1 MDIKK
6 IEQMGMEQGFSHV
19 VLLDCDTIELKPE
32 VRQMCAADTCHK
44 YDKCWSCPPG
54 CGSLEECEAKV
65 RQYKYGIIVQ
75 TVGELE
81 DVFDGE
87 GMMETEARHKEY
99 FVEFEKKLREI
110 YPDML
115 AIGAGCCTKCK
126 VCTYPDA
133 PCRFPKQ
140 AFSSME
146 AYGMLVTQV
155 CTGHLGNPSKRHIVN
170 KKNIQIRL
178 SLCLTLL
185 FHFCET
191 SVYQSCKSAFC
202 IIHLTNCII
211 DFQIS
216 APPSVRDLMAKKFT
230 KFLI

>member
-99 FVEFEKKLREI
+99 VVTVHKFEGSQANKVLVYAERLGDREYFAKWLYTACTRAVE
-110 YPDML
+110 
-115 AIGAGCCTKCK
+115 
-126 VCTYPDA
+126 
-133 PCRFPKQ
+133 
-140 AFSSME
+140 
-146 AYGMLVTQV
+146 QV
-155 CTGHLGNPSKRHIVN
+155 VIV
-170 KKNIQIRL
+170 
-178 SLCLTLL
+178 
-185 FHFCET
+185 
-191 SVYQSCKSAFC
+191 
-202 IIHLTNCII
+202 
-211 DFQIS
+211 
-216 APPSVRDLMAKKFT
+216 M
-230 KFLI
+230 

>member
-1 MDIKK
+1 
-6 IEQMGMEQGFSHV
+6 MEQGFSHV

-155 CTGHLGNPSKRHIVN
+155 CQAMIYSIIMGIVRLLIRAVTFWNNITVHSVLSNVAKIHSRLPAAMEFWLVCLGILAYSCQN
-170 KKNIQIRL
+170 
-178 SLCLTLL
+178 
-185 FHFCET
+185 T
-191 SVYQSCKSAFC
+191 S
-202 IIHLTNCII
+202 
-211 DFQIS
+211 
-216 APPSVRDLMAKKFT
+216 RDSGV
-230 KFLI
+230 

>member
-99 FVEFEKKLREI
+99 FVEFEKDAVRNVRSVLIR
-110 YPDML
+110 ML
-115 AIGAGCCTKCK
+115 HAGF
-126 VCTYPDA
+126 
-133 PCRFPKQ
+133 R
-140 AFSSME
+140 
-146 AYGMLVTQV
+146 
-155 CTGHLGNPSKRHIVN
+155 N
-170 KKNIQIRL
+170 RL
-178 SLCLTLL
+178 SHRWRLTG
-185 FHFCET
+185 CW
-191 SVYQSCKSAFC
+191 
-202 IIHLTNCII
+202 
-211 DFQIS
+211 
-216 APPSVRDLMAKKFT
+216 
-230 KFLI
+230 

>member
-1 MDIKK
+1 MQQIPV
-6 IEQMGMEQGFSHV
+6 ISMISAGA
-19 VLLDCDTIELKPE
+19 VLRDVALL
-32 VRQMCAADTCHK
+32 RN
-44 YDKCWSCPPG
+44 
-54 CGSLEECEAKV
+54 
-65 RQYKYGIIVQ
+65 
-75 TVGELE
+75 VGELE

-155 CTGHLGNPSKRHIVN
+155 CQDSGIEYYYGPGTI
-170 KKNIQIRL
+170 
-178 SLCLTLL
+178 TY
-185 FHFCET
+185 T
-191 SVYQSCKSAFC
+191 SCF
-202 IIHLTNCII
+202 
-211 DFQIS
+211 
-216 APPSVRDLMAKKFT
+216 
-230 KFLI
+230 FLE

>member
-99 FVEFEKKLREI
+99 FVELRRNF
-110 YPDML
+110 
-115 AIGAGCCTKCK
+115 G
-126 VCTYPDA
+126 
-133 PCRFPKQ
+133 RF
-140 AFSSME
+140 
-146 AYGMLVTQV
+146 
-155 CTGHLGNPSKRHIVN
+155 
-170 KKNIQIRL
+170 IRICWRL
-178 SLCLTLL
+178 
-185 FHFCET
+185 
-191 SVYQSCKSAFC
+191 
-202 IIHLTNCII
+202 
-211 DFQIS
+211 
-216 APPSVRDLMAKKFT
+216 VRDAVRNVRSV
-230 KFLI
+230 LIRMLHAGFRNRLAHRWRLTGCW

>member
-1 MDIKK
+1 MDIRKL
-6 IEQMGMEQGFSHV
+6 EQMGMEQGFSHV

-32 VRQMCAADTCHK
+32 VRQMCASGSCHK

-54 CGSLEECEAKV
+54 CGSLEECETRV
-65 RQYKYGIIVQ
+65 RQYKKGIIVQ

-81 DVFDGE
+81 DALDGE
-87 GMMETEARHKEY
+87 GMMETEARHKNY
-99 FVEFEKKLREI
+99 FSEFEKKLREI

-155 CTGHLGNPSKRHIVN
+155 CQANGLKYYYGDCTISYT
-170 KKNIQIRL
+170 
-178 SLCLTLL
+178 SCYLL
-185 FHFCET
+185 E
-191 SVYQSCKSAFC
+191 
-202 IIHLTNCII
+202 
-211 DFQIS
+211 
-216 APPSVRDLMAKKFT
+216 
-230 KFLI
+230 

>member
-87 GMMETEARHKEY
+87 GMKRKPDIRSILWN
-99 FVEFEKKLREI
+99 LRRNFGRFI
-110 YPDML
+110 RICWRLVRDAVRNVRSVLIRML
-115 AIGAGCCTKCK
+115 HAGF
-126 VCTYPDA
+126 
-133 PCRFPKQ
+133 R
-140 AFSSME
+140 
-146 AYGMLVTQV
+146 
-155 CTGHLGNPSKRHIVN
+155 N
-170 KKNIQIRL
+170 RL
-178 SLCLTLL
+178 SHRWRLTG
-185 FHFCET
+185 CW
-191 SVYQSCKSAFC
+191 
-202 IIHLTNCII
+202 
-211 DFQIS
+211 
-216 APPSVRDLMAKKFT
+216 
-230 KFLI
+230 

>member
-19 VLLDCDTIELKPE
+19 VLLDCDTIELKSE

-155 CTGHLGNPSKRHIVN
+155 CQANELQYYYGDCTIAYTSC
-170 KKNIQIRL
+170 
-178 SLCLTLL
+178 SLL
-185 FHFCET
+185 E
-191 SVYQSCKSAFC
+191 
-202 IIHLTNCII
+202 
-211 DFQIS
+211 
-216 APPSVRDLMAKKFT
+216 
-230 KFLI
+230 